1 MTGPAPGADAHAD
14 ALRRLVHTL
23 DDAVAATV
31 VLAADVAASWQDGE
45 GASWAARLALLGREL
60 ARQAG
65 VAGAGGGVAAA
76 RAGARDVGGA
86 AAGARPAP
94 PAGPAWTWPT
104 SRVPAEDAAGWS
116 LPGVRLGG
124 TDGGRASERR
134 GTVVPA
140 LPDPPG

>member
-65 VAGAGGGVAAA
+65 VAGELVRVVEAL
-76 RAGARDVGGA
+76 AGALDEVGA
-86 AAGARPAP
+86 EAGDRTVT